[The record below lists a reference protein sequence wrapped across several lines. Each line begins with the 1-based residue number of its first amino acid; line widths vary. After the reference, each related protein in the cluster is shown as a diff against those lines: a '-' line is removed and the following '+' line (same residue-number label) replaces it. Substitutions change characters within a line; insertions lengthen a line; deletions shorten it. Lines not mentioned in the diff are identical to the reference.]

1 MRLGNLLKSVSKD
14 YQKIPVKGICFD
26 SRKAKKNDI
35 FFAIKG
41 AQTSGTK
48 FIKEAISKGVSVIIC
63 NKKEKIKNY
72 NIALCKVDDVRE
84 SLSEACSNFYNKKPS
99 TIVAVTG
106 TNGKSSVADFFNQI
120 LHLNKISVAS
130 FGTLGIASKK
140 FNKKTDLTSMDPL
153 ALHQNLQVLASKKI
167 NYVILEASSHG
178 LKQKRLDNLNIKTG
192 IFTNLSHDHLDY
204 HKSIQSYFNSKMY
217 LFNSLLKKNSK
228 IITDKENKEFI
239 KIKNIANKR
248 KIKMLT
254 IGSNSGTIKI
264 LQHGYKQN
272 NQTIKVSINSKIIS
286 LTIPLIGYFQVKNL
300 LLAILA
306 SMACGLNFN
315 NALRII
321 HKIKSVPGRLEC
333 IVNLRNNSKIIV
345 EQKK

>member
-1 MRLGNLLKSVSKD
+1 
-14 YQKIPVKGICFD
+14 
-26 SRKAKKNDI
+26 
-35 FFAIKG
+35 
-41 AQTSGTK
+41 
-48 FIKEAISKGVSVIIC
+48 
-63 NKKEKIKNY
+63 
-72 NIALCKVDDVRE
+72 
-84 SLSEACSNFYNKKPS
+84 
-99 TIVAVTG
+99 
-106 TNGKSSVADFFNQI
+106 
-120 LHLNKISVAS
+120 
-130 FGTLGIASKK
+130 
-140 FNKKTDLTSMDPL
+140 
-153 ALHQNLQVLASKKI
+153 
-167 NYVILEASSHG
+167 
-178 LKQKRLDNLNIKTG
+178 
-192 IFTNLSHDHLDY
+192 
-204 HKSIQSYFNSKMY
+204 MY

-300 LLAILA
+300 LLAVLA

-315 NALRII
+315 NVLRII

-333 IVNLRNNSKIIV
+333 IVNLGNNSKIIV
-345 EQKK
+345 DFAHTPDALEQSLIIALKKQFKKEIVIVFGCGG